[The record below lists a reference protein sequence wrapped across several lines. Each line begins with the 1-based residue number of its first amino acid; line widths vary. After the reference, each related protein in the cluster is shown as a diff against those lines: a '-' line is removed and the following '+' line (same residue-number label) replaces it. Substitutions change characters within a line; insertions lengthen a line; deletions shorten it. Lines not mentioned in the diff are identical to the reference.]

1 MAFLIKTMLFCRVG
15 LLASKVSSVV
25 AFSRGRIV
33 RMATTYHFV
42 LDAAGVARR
51 PTLYLQVQRPQQAF
65 TRDNRGNE
73 IRQEENDTEV
83 QPRPTLERVDFLVWA
98 SREEAGVLN
107 RQPAKLL
114 KP

>member
-1 MAFLIKTMLFCRVG
+1 MLFCRVG

-33 RMATTYHFV
+33 RMATTYHLV

-98 SREEAGVLN
+98 SREEAGILN